1 MDCSQLLYT
10 SRWWID
16 TCLEVQ
22 IVLNSKTFSLS
33 WILLL
38 PLAQFSNFS
47 NRTKFRGFR
56 SDKISVFENGQMIF
70 KTSVIWKLKLLS
82 AKVLSQISQTKT
94 PKLYQIL
101 LWANYD
107 KWGAWAPKDKCSH
120 FSRFWIPLVRSQRS
134 NGREPKRFP
143 LQRWLVSCFST
154 CFQTCKSP
162 STTKPIR
169 WRLIAMNLRQPK
181 WLTP

>member
-22 IVLNSKTFSLS
+22 IVLNSKTSSLS

-47 NRTKFRGFR
+47 NRTKFRGLR
-56 SDKISVFENGQMIF
+56 SDKISGFE
-70 KTSVIWKLKLLS
+70 KLKLLS
-82 AKVLSQISQTKT
+82 AKFLSQISQTKT

-134 NGREPKRFP
+134 NGREPKRLP

-154 CFQTCKSP
+154 RFQTCKSP

-169 WRLIAMNLRQPK
+169 WRLIAMSLRQPK

>member
-56 SDKISVFENGQMIF
+56 
-70 KTSVIWKLKLLS
+70 
-82 AKVLSQISQTKT
+82 SQISQTKT

-169 WRLIAMNLRQPK
+169 WRLIAMSLRQPK